1 MNEEPTHTNP
11 GGANQFYNA
20 AANAQRTSDSMDH
33 FLDAGTVDAVYG
45 EPVFHGDTMILP
57 AAEIISAF
65 GVGYGGGGG
74 SAESDK
80 QPGGEPSFG
89 GGGGGG
95 GGGRIFS
102 RPVSVIISDAGGVRV
117 EHVLDVTKLGLAA
130 LTAFGF
136 MAGMYFRMR
145 SPHHMEQEARRHLKH
160 GHG

>member
-1 MNEEPTHTNP
+1 MNEEPTQTNASGP
-11 GGANQFYNA
+11 DNFYNA
-20 AANAQRTSDSMDH
+20 AANAQLTSDTMDH

-45 EPVFHGDTMILP
+45 EPIFHGDTMILP

-65 GVGYGGGGG
+65 GIGYGGGGG

-80 QPGGEPSFG
+80 EGSTGPNYG

-102 RPVSVIISDAGGVRV
+102 RPVSVIISDADGVRV
-117 EHVLDVTKLGLAA
+117 EHVMDITKLGLAA

-145 SPHHMEQEARRHLKH
+145 SPQHMEKEARRQFKQAH
-160 GHG
+160 G